1 MENKTEENK
10 QTETAIERSHNAL
23 SVFGQGSYFA
33 FLYKKTE
40 KLIAAIYMITDFVK
54 DNEPLKWRIR
64 GFALELLS
72 LNTSFATV
80 SLSERRE
87 LLKKYQALSLEIVS
101 LSGIAHVS
109 GLISEMNY
117 NVLEQEF
124 EKLVAIIN
132 KDENKKANEETVI
145 LNPNFFERTSVSIQ
159 ENSFKS
165 DKDSRIETSNVLY
178 TSSNAVSKG
187 HSQKIIQRVPAID
200 TPSSLRKVEYLPK
213 NDRKTIIT
221 KLLSKKSGLNIKDFS
236 QTIRGCSEKTIQREL
251 LAMVASGVLKKEGER
266 RWSTYSLAF

>member
-1 MENKTEENK
+1 MENQTEDNK
-10 QTETAIERSHNAL
+10 QVEMGV
-23 SVFGQGSYFA
+23 SVFGQSSHFA

-64 GFALELLS
+64 ENALKLLS
-72 LNTSFATV
+72 LNISFTTV

-87 LLKKYQALSLEIVS
+87 LLKEYQALSLEIVS
-101 LSGIAHVS
+101 LSGIAHIG

-117 NVLEQEF
+117 GVLKREF
-124 EKLVAIIN
+124 EKLAYIIE

-145 LNPNFFERTSVSIQ
+145 LNSSFF
-159 ENSFKS
+159 
-165 DKDSRIETSNVLY
+165 DKTGEGTIETKNHNENDVLY
-178 TSSNAVSKG
+178 TQRPTISKG
-187 HSQKIIQRVPAID
+187 HTQKIPSVPAID
-200 TPSSLRKVEYLPK
+200 IPQTPRKMEYLPKITKPIDTK
-213 NDRKTIIT
+213 NDRKTVIT

-236 QTIRGCSEKTIQREL
+236 QVIKDCSEKTIQREL
-251 LAMVASGVLKKEGER
+251 LAMVASGVLKKDGER